1 MDGTVLGIF
10 EWLEVMADLSN
21 IENCHWAKPS
31 KGSKKVLWKLLD
43 TKTSTTYFH
52 RKRSEE
58 YEFIITAYQLNG
70 LQSTIGYVLITKFW
84 RVNVGNLYI
93 YIFFLGD
100 KWYNQAKNCRKRAIL
115 RCYSPKRFVGVAS
128 WLWSFSWSSL
138 GSYTFLK
145 LCCVYI
151 TKKFFKFIIQFSFS
165 SCIFAGMVALN
176 VT

>member
-93 YIFFLGD
+93 YILFGWQMVQSSEKLSKKSDSTLLLTETICRSCFLIM
-100 KWYNQAKNCRKRAIL
+100 KFQLIKSRQL
-115 RCYSPKRFVGVAS
+115 H
-128 WLWSFSWSSL
+128 
-138 GSYTFLK
+138 
-145 LCCVYI
+145 
-151 TKKFFKFIIQFSFS
+151 FFKAMLRLYYKEVFQIYYSVLFF
-165 SCIFAGMVALN
+165 
-176 VT
+176 